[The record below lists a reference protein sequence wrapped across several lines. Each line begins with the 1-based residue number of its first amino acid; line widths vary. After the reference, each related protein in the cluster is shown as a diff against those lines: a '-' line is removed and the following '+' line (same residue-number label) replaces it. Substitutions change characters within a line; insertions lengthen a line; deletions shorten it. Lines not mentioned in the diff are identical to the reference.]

1 MRRLVVVAIVAA
13 QEAPVT
19 LTYRGGSAREEARHR
34 PETLVRKKGG
44 APLNG
49 DGRYAWLEPEEWAAY
64 TQRLYGSENATTIQ
78 KVDVVDRSL
87 LPPALMNEHGPPRG
101 CPASDDEPFKR
112 FNWHA
117 PFSKLRYFR
126 RRTARDS
133 PPPAFRNHTKVEVSH
148 CGGSRFEK
156 AGAFFYAFRGTGLY
170 VDVGRTL
177 AFESHDDA
185 ARYLLARP
193 CAPGKPADAQLGIFQ
208 CDAELPAII
217 AAAKD
222 NGWDSLQF
230 TRHCDAFCTGP
241 SPEALARAR
250 TAGKDPWT
258 MASMSDALSGANP
271 RAQLCG
277 FEVVLTRFGGADAC
291 PAGVQFFR
299 GWGGGE
305 RCACDDK
312 LGPRSQRG
320 RCAACAPFK
329 T

>member
-1 MRRLVVVAIVAA
+1 MRCLVVVAIVAA

-19 LTYRGGSAREEARHR
+19 LTYRGGSSREEARHR

-44 APLNG
+44 APLRG

-64 TQRLYGSENATTIQ
+64 TQRLYGSKNATTIQ
-78 KVDVVDRSL
+78 KVDVVDRAL

-101 CPASDDEPFKR
+101 CPTSDDEPFKR

-126 RRTARDS
+126 RRTAQD
-133 PPPAFRNHTKVEVSH
+133 PPPSAFRNGSKVEVSH

-156 AGAFFYAFRGTGLY
+156 TGAFFYAFRGTGLY
-170 VDVGRTL
+170 VDIGRSL

-185 ARYLLARP
+185 ARYLLERP
-193 CAPGKPADAQLGIFQ
+193 CAPGKPTDEQLGIYQ

-217 AAAKD
+217 AAAKAG
-222 NGWDSLQF
+222 GWDSLQF

-250 TAGKDPWT
+250 MAGKDPWT
-258 MASMSDALSGANP
+258 MTSMSDALLGANP
-271 RAQLCG
+271 RSQLCG
-277 FEVVLTRFGGADAC
+277 FEVVLTRFSGADAC